1 MEEIKNERKSLC
13 RRQNCGRIELNDIMI
28 PSHALKTSV
37 VIGGMIYRKQLAG
50 LSTKSRL
57 LAG

>member
-1 MEEIKNERKSLC
+1 MNGNRFAGVKIVE
-13 RRQNCGRIELNDIMI
+13 ELNDIMI

-37 VIGGMIYRKQLAG
+37 VIGGMIYRKRLTG